1 MKKLITSASLLLLSF
16 ATFGQGLTSKK
27 GHAIL
32 PEAKD
37 WSISFDAVPFLDYA
51 FDKTRI
57 FSNTPPSS
65 AASAL
70 DFQTPMTI
78 VGKYMIDENTAYRAK
93 ARFGINRTSKD
104 TLVNKV
110 LPVWDSMRKQVGQ
123 SNQTFP
129 SLQDAQQ
136 YAVDFAKNKNKTP

>member
-1 MKKLITSASLLLLSF
+1 MKKLITSASLLLLSY

-57 FSNTPPSS
+57 FSNTLPSS

-70 DFQTPMTI
+70 NFQTPMTI
-78 VGKYMIDENTAYRAK
+78 VGKYMIRHLHT
-93 ARFGINRTSKD
+93 FGKILFGRIRIVH
-104 TLVNKV
+104 L
-110 LPVWDSMRKQVGQ
+110 
-123 SNQTFP
+123 
-129 SLQDAQQ
+129 SLF
-136 YAVDFAKNKNKTP
+136 VCIFANDISASF